1 MTDLRASLAIPFG
14 PHARQRIDVFAPTRP
29 QPLAVV
35 LCVHGGW
42 WSHGRH
48 EDLRQFCLHLAE
60 QGFACASLGYRLL
73 GDGARSGV
81 DIIADLTEGAKRA
94 LEEAS
99 IDGASGASAVLLGS
113 GAGSLAAL
121 AAAAR
126 INAQGIAR
134 VRGAIACGVT
144 PTLEAWEGCNPTVA
158 RALDQFGGA
167 NRHEFSP
174 LHLPASALPPLLL
187 LHGDSDL
194 EVPARLAQRLH
205 ARQIEAGEEST
216 VAVLTGVA
224 HQFIEQPF
232 ERGGKAALERI
243 APWLAEHGREPERER
258 LFTGLGSAAGG
269 NAQG

>member
-14 PHARQRIDVFAPTRP
+14 PHARQRVDVFVPARS
-29 QPLAVV
+29 QPLATV

-48 EDLRQFCLHLAE
+48 EDLRPFCLHLAE
-60 QGFACASLGYRLL
+60 LGFACASLGYRLL

-81 DIIADLTEGAKRA
+81 DIIGDLVEGTKRA
-94 LEEAS
+94 LEDAS
-99 IDGASGASAVLLGS
+99 LDGGNGSSAVMLGS

-126 INAQGIAR
+126 INSTSVAR

-144 PTLEAWEGCNPTVA
+144 PTLEAWEGCTSTVA

-167 NRHEFSP
+167 NRLEHSP
-174 LHLPASALPPLLL
+174 LHLPANALPPLLL
-187 LHGDSDL
+187 LHGDSDV

-232 ERGGKAALERI
+232 ERGGKAAMERI
-243 APWLAEHGREPERER
+243 VPWLAEHGREPERER
-258 LFTGLGSAAGG
+258 LFTGMGTAASTSAEG
-269 NAQG
+269 